1 MADITADQADAA
13 ADGAAKSHKRKL
25 SGKVLVLFVVLPLFL
40 VAGLGAAGAGY
51 FLGWFGPGEGAEE
64 AAKPAA
70 PRAVVFHDLPEMLVN
85 LQSTGRQAS
94 YLKIRV
100 SLELDDPEAVKRV
113 DQVMPRVLDNFQV
126 YLREL
131 RPDELHGS
139 AGVQRLKEELL
150 IRVNAAVAPARINDV
165 LFKEML
171 LQ

>member
-1 MADITADQADAA
+1 MADITADQADAQA
-13 ADGAAKSHKRKL
+13 AAEGTVRKRRI
-25 SGKVLVLFVVLPLFL
+25 SGKVLVLFIVLPLLL
-40 VAGLGAAGAGY
+40 VGGLGAAGAGY
-51 FLGWFGPGEGAEE
+51 FLGWFGSGGEAAE

-100 SLELDDPEAVKRV
+100 SLELDDAEAVKRV

-131 RPDELHGS
+131 RSDELHGS

-150 IRVNAAVAPARINDV
+150 IRVNAAVAPARVNDV

>member
-1 MADITADQADAA
+1 MADITADQADAQA
-13 ADGAAKSHKRKL
+13 AAEGTVRKHRI
-25 SGKVLVLFVVLPLFL
+25 SGKVLVLFIVLPLLL
-40 VAGLGAAGAGY
+40 VGGLGAAGAGY
-51 FLGWFGPGEGAEE
+51 FLGWFGSGDEAAE
-64 AAKPAA
+64 AAKPVA

-100 SLELDDPEAVKRV
+100 SLELDDAEAVKRV

-150 IRVNAAVAPARINDV
+150 IRVNAAVAPARVNDV